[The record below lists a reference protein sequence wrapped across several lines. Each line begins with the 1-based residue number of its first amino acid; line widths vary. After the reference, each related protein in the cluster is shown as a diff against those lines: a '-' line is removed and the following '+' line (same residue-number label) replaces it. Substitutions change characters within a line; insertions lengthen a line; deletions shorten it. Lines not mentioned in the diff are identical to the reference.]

1 MTLDELNG
9 LDLNGFLACLGGV
22 FEHSPWVAE
31 KAYPG
36 RPFRDRDALHA
47 VLMQVVRQAGEAEQ
61 IALLRAHPDLA
72 GKAARTGTLTADS
85 TAEQAGAGLD
95 NLTDSEFC
103 RFHALN
109 TAYTAKFGFPFILA
123 VKGYDKTSILAA
135 FERRLENSAEE
146 ERETAIEQVG
156 RIARFRLDALL
167 DAP

>member
-9 LDLNGFLACLGGV
+9 LDLIGFLACLGGV

-31 KAYPG
+31 RAYSD
-36 RPFRDRDALHA
+36 RPFGDCDTLHGALMRA
-47 VLMQVVRQAGEAEQ
+47 VRRASEAEQ

-72 GKAARTGTLTADS
+72 GKAARAGTLTADS
-85 TAEQAGAGLD
+85 TAEQAGAALD
-95 NLTDSEFC
+95 KLTDSEFD

-109 TAYTAKFGFPFILA
+109 TAYTARFGFPFILA
-123 VKGYDKTSILAA
+123 VKGHDKTSILAA